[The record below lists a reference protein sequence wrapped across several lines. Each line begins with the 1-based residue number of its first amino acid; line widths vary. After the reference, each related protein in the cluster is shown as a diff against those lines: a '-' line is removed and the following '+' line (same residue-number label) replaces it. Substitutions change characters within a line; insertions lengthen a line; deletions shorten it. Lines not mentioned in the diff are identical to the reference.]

1 MERMRDVLRSSLGAS
16 LSALT
21 PEDRLAAAWP
31 VVAGAGIGQRSSIAA
46 FSNAVV
52 TVQVPDAA
60 WQRQMQSMGPQLR
73 KDLARIA
80 GVAVTDIL
88 FSIEGAPART
98 PFVPKNS
105 SATKPRTTRRSKP

>member
-46 FSNAVV
+46 FTNAVV
-52 TVQVPDAA
+52 TVEVPDAA

-88 FSIEGAPART
+88 FTIEGAPTRA
-98 PFVPKNS
+98 PFVARS
-105 SATKPRTTRRSKP
+105 AATKPRTTRRSKP